1 MTVAI
6 QHLPFLNSAVMAA
19 VNAHNITA
27 AQLEQYGNLPALAP
41 PPGVMP
47 NFDAYN
53 ERAEIYKILCSILLA
68 ILYLFICLRLY
79 AKIWIKRNPGLD
91 DCENLAIHPVAIDG

>member
-1 MTVAI
+1 
-6 QHLPFLNSAVMAA
+6 MAA
-19 VNAHNITA
+19 NAKNVTT
-27 AQLEQYGNLPALAP
+27 AQLKEYGNLPAGTP

-47 NFDAYN
+47 NFEAHN

-68 ILYLFICLRLY
+68 ILYMFLCLRLY

-91 DCENLAIHPVAIDG
+91 DRKNSIIHPLTTDG